1 VLEEI
6 NKVVVV
12 PETKINF
19 VEEKISE
26 ENIADVS
33 ENTVDLADNAIQ
45 EDIQEIDASIN

>member
-1 VLEEI
+1 VLKEI
-6 NKVVVV
+6 NDVVVI
-12 PETKINF
+12 PETKIDF

-26 ENIADVS
+26 ENIVDVS